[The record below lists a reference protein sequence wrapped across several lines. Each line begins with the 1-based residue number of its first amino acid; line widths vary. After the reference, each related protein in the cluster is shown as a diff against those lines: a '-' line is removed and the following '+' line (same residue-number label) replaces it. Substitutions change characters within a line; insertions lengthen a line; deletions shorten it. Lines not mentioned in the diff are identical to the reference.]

1 MDLPGSMHGD
11 DGGSYEVP
19 SRRLAWSTQKI
30 AVAATVAV
38 SLVLS
43 SYAIYSASFRTA
55 SIERRMNA
63 EISKLQNRVNSL
75 EASNQTIASRMG
87 MTQKELDQKSAQLQ
101 KAQRAAESRLAA
113 KQKEQLSAVTGEV
126 AGVKT
131 EMGLVKSDSA
141 SLRAD
146 LEATKTKL
154 DQTIGD
160 LGVQSGLIAHTR
172 DELQVLK
179 HRGDRNYYEFSLAK
193 GKSTP
198 VSTISLELR
207 KANPKKS
214 KFTLNVMADD
224 RTIEK
229 KDRTAN
235 EPLQFYT
242 GRERMLYEIV
252 VNSVEKNRV
261 VGYLA
266 TPKAAPAPAEISQQQ

>member
-11 DGGSYEVP
+11 SGSYETNGRQL
-19 SRRLAWSTQKI
+19 SWSTPKI
-30 AVAATVAV
+30 VLAAAAVICLA
-38 SLVLS
+38 LS
-43 SYAIYSASFRTA
+43 SFAIYSATSRTA
-55 SIERRMNA
+55 SVERRMTA
-63 EISKLQNRVNSL
+63 EIAQLQKRVNTL
-75 EASNQTIASRMG
+75 ETSNLSMASRMG
-87 MTQKELDQKSAQLQ
+87 MTQKELEEKSAKLQ
-101 KAQRAAESRLAA
+101 KAQRAAESRLSAQ
-113 KQKEQLSAVTGEV
+113 QKEQLSAVTGEV
-126 AGVKT
+126 AGVKS
-131 EMGLVKSDSA
+131 ELVVFKSDSA

-146 LEATKTKL
+146 LEATKAKL

-198 VSTISLELR
+198 VATISLELR

-266 TPKAAPAPAEISQQQ
+266 TPKSAPAPVEIAQ

>member
-11 DGGSYEVP
+11 DGYDSP
-19 SRRLAWSTQKI
+19 SPRLTWSPQKI
-30 AVAATVAV
+30 AMLATAV
-38 SLVLS
+38 VCLALS
-43 SYAIYSASFRTA
+43 SYAIYNASSRTG
-55 SIERRMNA
+55 SIERMNK
-63 EISKLQNRVNSL
+63 EISQLQTRVNSL
-75 EASNQTIASRMG
+75 EASNQAFASRVG
-87 MTQKELDQKSAQLQ
+87 MTQKELEQKSAQLQ

-113 KQKEQLSAVTGEV
+113 QQKEQLTAVSGEM
-126 AGVKT
+126 AGVKS
-131 EMGLVKSDSA
+131 ELGLFKSDSA
-141 SLRAD
+141 TIRAD
-146 LEATKTKL
+146 LDATKARL

-160 LGVQSGLIAHTR
+160 LGVQTGLIAHTR
-172 DELQVLK
+172 DELEVLK

-193 GKSTP
+193 GKMTP
-198 VSTISLELR
+198 VGTISLELR

-235 EPLQFYT
+235 EPLQFYS

-266 TPKAAPAPAEISQQQ
+266 TPKTAPVPVVAAQ

>member
-1 MDLPGSMHGD
+1 MDLSDSMH
-11 DGGSYEVP
+11 DGGSYDSP
-19 SRRLAWSTQKI
+19 SPRLTWSPQKI
-30 AVAATVAV
+30 AILATAV
-38 SLVLS
+38 VCLALS

-55 SIERRMNA
+55 SMERKMNA
-63 EISKLQNRVNSL
+63 QIAQLQNRVNTL

-87 MTQKELDQKSAQLQ
+87 MTQKELEQKSAQLQ
-101 KAQRAAESRLAA
+101 KAQRAAESRLSAQ
-113 KQKEQLSAVTGEV
+113 QKEQLTAVTGEV

-131 EMGLVKSDSA
+131 EMGLFKSDSA
-141 SLRAD
+141 SMRAD
-146 LEATKTKL
+146 LEATKAKL

-172 DELQVLK
+172 EELDVLK

-193 GKSTP
+193 GKMTP
-198 VSTISLELR
+198 VGTISLELR

-235 EPLQFYT
+235 EPLQFYS
-242 GRERMLYEIV
+242 GRERMLFEIV

-266 TPKAAPAPAEISQQQ
+266 TPKAAPSPIAVAQ